1 MQSNM
6 ILQIIA
12 RGRLPE
18 NMLHDYM
25 YWLAFR
31 EHLTDLTIE
40 RLVALA
46 TRNSTIEPTKLDAQ
60 VNQIFEDMYNFRG
73 DEMRANNAR

>member
-46 TRNSTIEPTKLDAQ
+46 TRNSAIEPTKLDAQ